1 MGLVLT
7 LKLLR
12 GKVGVASIREAE
24 RRIREIGELPRRVA
38 RHITSRPYLE
48 MIGKLVSEEI
58 VTEGR
63 RGYGAE
69 KDNATVK
76 KFAPL
81 RPATIKRREHLRA
94 IGKLSDMTQPS
105 KSNLT
110 ETAHMFDNLTYKVK
124 QDGVKILFDDSW
136 AKKKAFF
143 AHNGSTIRK
152 KRPFMF
158 VSKKN
163 IRQAIRL
170 MEQARDD
177 FIRSI
182 L

>member
-1 MGLVLT
+1 MT
-7 LKLLR
+7 
-12 GKVGVASIREAE
+12 SIREAE

-38 RHITSRPYLE
+38 QHITSRPYLE

-58 VTEGR
+58 VIEGR

-69 KDNATVK
+69 KDNSIVK
-76 KFAPL
+76 KFKPL
-81 RPATIKRREHLRA
+81 AESTINRRKHLRA
-94 IGKLSDMTQPS
+94 IGKLSELTSPN

-110 ETAHMFDNLTYKVK
+110 ETAHMFDNLTYKIK
-124 QDGVKILFDDSW
+124 QDGVKILFADSW
-136 AKKKAFF
+136 AKKKAYF
-143 AHNGSTIRK
+143 AHNAYGRRP

-177 FIRSI
+177 FIRS
-182 L
+182 LL